1 MRDFLRH
8 VARQLERDQKG
19 ATAVE
24 YGLIMGL
31 IALAIVGSIA
41 QVGSP
46 VQNHF
51 ESAEESFPDS
61 VQ

>member
-1 MRDFLRH
+1 MKDFLRH
-8 VARQLERDQKG
+8 MARQLERDQKG

-51 ESAEESFPDS
+51 EAAEEGFPDS